1 MRSNERNIARKLQLL
16 MMLAV
21 AMGMM
26 LASGSVVAAQSG
38 QNEGVCAGDKEDVG
52 GEQTSIVVSAPAGYL
67 ISQYCVKAGSI
78 QQGDGPEYYPVNPPA
93 PTVTISH
100 SSGKAIS
107 HYSLTLVQIP
117 TPTEVPPT
125 VTPTDVPPTVTPT
138 DVPPTATT
146 VPGEPTPTNTPP
158 TVTPTTV
165 PGEPT
170 KVPHTPEPAKDTPGV
185 TTLPSTG
192 SDGGASGGGQG
203 LLLLTAVAATLMA
216 GTGVL
221 LRKERPTA

>member
-1 MRSNERNIARKLQLL
+1 MKLNPGNSFTRLRVLTMLFIAL
-16 MMLAV
+16 
-21 AMGMM
+21 GMM
-26 LASGSVVAAQSG
+26 IASGSAVAAQND
-38 QNEGVCAGDKEDVG
+38 NEQVCAGDKVDVG
-52 GEQTSIVVSAPAGYL
+52 GDQTSIVVTAPTGYL
-67 ISQYCVKAGSI
+67 ISEYCVKAGSI
-78 QQGDGPEYYPVNPPA
+78 QQGDGPEYYSVNPPA
-93 PTVTISH
+93 PSVTISH

-125 VTPTDVPPTVTPT
+125 VTPTDVPPT
-138 DVPPTATT
+138 ATT
-146 VPGEPTPTNTPP
+146 VPGEPTPTHTPP

-170 KVPHTPEPAKDTPGV
+170 KVPHTPEPTKDTPGV
-185 TTLPSTG
+185 TALPSTG

-221 LRKERPTA
+221 LRKDRTAA

>member
-1 MRSNERNIARKLQLL
+1 MKPTPGDSLRRLRVI
-16 MMLAV
+16 MMLFIAL
-21 AMGMM
+21 GMM
-26 LASGSVVAAQSG
+26 IASGSAVAAQND
-38 QNEGVCAGDKEDVG
+38 NEQVCAGDKVDVG
-52 GEQTSIVVSAPAGYL
+52 GEQLSIVVNAPEGYL
-67 ISQYCVKAGSI
+67 ISEYCVKAGSI
-78 QQGDGPEYYPVNPPA
+78 EQGDGPEYVTVDPPA
-93 PTVTISH
+93 SSVTISH

-146 VPGEPTPTNTPP
+146 VPGEPTPTHTPP

-170 KVPHTPEPAKDTPGV
+170 KVPHTPEPEKDVPGV
-185 TTLPSTG
+185 TALPSTG

-221 LRKERPTA
+221 LRKDRPAA

>member
-1 MRSNERNIARKLQLL
+1 MKPYPGEFFTRLRVI
-16 MMLAV
+16 MMLFIAL
-21 AMGMM
+21 GMM
-26 LASGSVVAAQSG
+26 IASGSVAAAQND
-38 QNEGVCAGDKEDVG
+38 NEQVCAGDKVDVG
-52 GEQTSIVVSAPAGYL
+52 GEQTSIVVNAPEGYL
-67 ISQYCVKAGSI
+67 ISEYCVKAGSAE
-78 QQGDGPEYYPVNPPA
+78 QGDGPEYVTVDPPA
-93 PTVTISH
+93 SSVTISH

-117 TPTEVPPT
+117 TVTPTDVPPT
-125 VTPTDVPPTVTPT
+125 VTPTHTPPTVTPT

-146 VPGEPTPTNTPP
+146 VPGEPTPTHVPP
-158 TVTPTTV
+158 TATTV

-170 KVPHTPEPAKDTPGV
+170 KVPHTPEPEKEVPGV
-185 TTLPSTG
+185 TALPSTG

-221 LRKERPTA
+221 LRKDRPAA